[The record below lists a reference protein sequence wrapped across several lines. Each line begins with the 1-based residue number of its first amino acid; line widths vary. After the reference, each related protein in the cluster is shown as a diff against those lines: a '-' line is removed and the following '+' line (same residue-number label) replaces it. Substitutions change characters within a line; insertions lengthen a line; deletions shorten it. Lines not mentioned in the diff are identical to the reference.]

1 MNKKRTGNA
10 SSFFLEVFDTFL
22 HAFLNY
28 FYIFFKYLFRLFQ
41 PLWVRY
47 YFPQLVPATSIPYHK
62 LGIFIPYYGYFFID
76 FNITLVIIS
85 IMFKNKW
92 IVSILFTI
100 LLSFS
105 GYGNT
110 KTQTVSEMIEST
122 GISSSPNIKAKI
134 KIFRDDSNHM
144 ACEEIPEELF
154 QKTVFPY
161 YPGAYKRTL
170 WMDIA
175 IKKSDEFNRQPFTIY
190 IDMDYCDFQEAYIY
204 SDDSWQPLKSKTFMS
219 AITSNPLIPIIRD
232 MYGKKDYLN
241 IRIKMTSSR
250 GDPVNVKIIP
260 NSELF
265 RSITISLSKL
275 YLSYGIGICLFFI
288 LLIVGILLKDPAYI
302 LLAISSLFHILRA
315 MDAKD
320 VIPILLWNNETKLP
334 PSGKLEYIIDGLGI
348 LSVSFC
354 VHYFS
359 FIDRIKGSISKLLI
373 AIIELSIIKT
383 LLLVTIDSQVTL
395 FTSCITISI
404 VQNGLLIYTLINN
417 IRKNNAEN
425 KNVFLC
431 WITVFVISTFLRI
444 LLLSRNLFYLPIP
457 ENIRPNEM
465 ISSNLGFLLLYV
477 PPLYIIGRRFNIRYQ
492 YVQKEYQNLEIKFLN
507 RSKLEKLTDTVSTPI
522 ADLASSVLNSAC
534 ILSKLNFS
542 AVNAEYIELIKRESS
557 KINDLLV
564 AVRILEGAE
573 EIKKTPILLLN
584 FFNSCMKT
592 IRRVASERGCIASLT
607 TAIANDTIIS
617 ADPRILQLLFIIT
630 PTAIISLSKT
640 NTKISVYI
648 EEEEDNLFIMT
659 IANRFESDELDSP
672 QSISKA
678 LNETSYFDFINE
690 LSKNYGGS
698 VEIHPLKESCR
709 MKFKFHFDK
718 IEDTADI
725 KIVLD
730 KTTFEISDNS
740 QRLFKDMEK
749 QKAVE
754 KGKEESEMKPLQI
767 EDAPNLTLKSKEEEK
782 TQSEIKDIFDQFD
795 FSTREKEIATLII
808 EGKSDKEIAFELNI
822 SPQTVATH
830 NKKIFKKTGVHSRVE
845 LINKVR

>member
-1 MNKKRTGNA
+1 M
-10 SSFFLEVFDTFL
+10 
-22 HAFLNY
+22 
-28 FYIFFKYLFRLFQ
+28 
-41 PLWVRY
+41 RY

-144 ACEEIPEELF
+144 ACEEIPEEVF

-161 YPGAYKRTL
+161 YPGAYNGTL

-250 GDPVNVKIIP
+250 GDPINVKIIP

-302 LLAISSLFHILRA
+302 LLAISSLFYILRA
-315 MDAKD
+315 MHAKD

-395 FTSCITISI
+395 FTSCIIISI

-522 ADLASSVLNSAC
+522 LHH
-534 ILSKLNFS
+534 
-542 AVNAEYIELIKRESS
+542 
-557 KINDLLV
+557 
-564 AVRILEGAE
+564 
-573 EIKKTPILLLN
+573 
-584 FFNSCMKT
+584 
-592 IRRVASERGCIASLT
+592 
-607 TAIANDTIIS
+607 
-617 ADPRILQLLFIIT
+617 
-630 PTAIISLSKT
+630 
-640 NTKISVYI
+640 
-648 EEEEDNLFIMT
+648 
-659 IANRFESDELDSP
+659 
-672 QSISKA
+672 QS
-678 LNETSYFDFINE
+678 
-690 LSKNYGGS
+690 
-698 VEIHPLKESCR
+698 
-709 MKFKFHFDK
+709 
-718 IEDTADI
+718 
-725 KIVLD
+725 
-730 KTTFEISDNS
+730 
-740 QRLFKDMEK
+740 
-749 QKAVE
+749 
-754 KGKEESEMKPLQI
+754 
-767 EDAPNLTLKSKEEEK
+767 
-782 TQSEIKDIFDQFD
+782 
-795 FSTREKEIATLII
+795 
-808 EGKSDKEIAFELNI
+808 
-822 SPQTVATH
+822 
-830 NKKIFKKTGVHSRVE
+830 
-845 LINKVR
+845 

>member
-250 GDPVNVKIIP
+250 GDPINVKIIP

-648 EEEEDNLFIMT
+648 EEEDDNLFIMT

-678 LNETSYFDFINE
+678 LNEISYFDFINE

-749 QKAVE
+749 QKVVE

>member
-1 MNKKRTGNA
+1 M
-10 SSFFLEVFDTFL
+10 
-22 HAFLNY
+22 
-28 FYIFFKYLFRLFQ
+28 
-41 PLWVRY
+41 RY

-144 ACEEIPEELF
+144 TCEEIPEEVF

-161 YPGAYKRTL
+161 YPGAYNGTL

-250 GDPVNVKIIP
+250 GDPINVKIIP

-275 YLSYGIGICLFFI
+275 YLSYGIGVCLFFI

-648 EEEEDNLFIMT
+648 EEEDDNLFIMT

-754 KGKEESEMKPLQI
+754 KRKEESEMKPLQI